1 MLLGIIPSS
10 RIIFSGNRAGACLNF
25 FRKDPFFSLLPPVYL
40 YRKPEKVRKEARKM
54 KGIITEIKGR
64 KAVLL
69 KENGELVQISNR
81 SYRLGQEVRRTPAPA
96 LASAAAAAV
105 LLFGGGGAAY
115 ALPYTHVTLDM
126 NPSVEYTLNVF
137 DRVLAAEGLDEDG
150 EALLEGLEL
159 RNLTIDEAAEV
170 LVEELEEDGYF
181 QDETEDEILIAVESQ
196 GEERKLQVAT
206 RLQEKLELKT
216 QNMGLEMAI
225 MAVTMNQEE
234 RQEALGMGLS
244 MGQYYAIRQAV
255 GPDKDPAEIPWNQYK
270 DMNMKELQDLAKERV
285 RRETEVKEGQGPM
298 EEVRT
303 RTENQTQTETQ
314 TETKTET
321 RSETQN
327 QAEAPGSGEGSAPQ
341 GAGR

>member
-1 MLLGIIPSS
+1 
-10 RIIFSGNRAGACLNF
+10 
-25 FRKDPFFSLLPPVYL
+25 
-40 YRKPEKVRKEARKM
+40 M
-54 KGIITEIKGR
+54 KGIITEIQGR
-64 KAVLL
+64 KAALL
-69 KENGELVQISNR
+69 KENGELVQVSNR
-81 SYRLGQEVRRTPAPA
+81 GYRVGQEVCRSGAPA

-105 LLFGGGGAAY
+105 LLFGGGVAAY

-126 NPSVEYTLNVF
+126 NPSVEYTLNIF
-137 DRVLAAEGLDEDG
+137 DRVIAAEGLDEDG
-150 EALLEGLEL
+150 ESLLAGLDF
-159 RNLTIDEAAEV
+159 RNLTIDEAAEA

-255 GPDKDPAEIPWNQYK
+255 GPDKDPADIPWNQYK
-270 DMNMKELQDLAKERV
+270 EMTMKELQDLAKERV
-285 RRETEVKEGQGPM
+285 RTETEVRDGQGATQ
-298 EEVRT
+298 ENRT
-303 RTENQTQTETQ
+303 RTENETETQTETQ
-314 TETKTET
+314 TKTET
-321 RSETQN
+321 QEQSPEN
-327 QAEAPGSGEGSAPQ
+327 
-341 GAGR
+341 GAGSPSQGGTQGQGR